1 MPRDE
6 TPTTFR
12 RAEVGRRRERTVAS
26 QISVY
31 LIVLL
36 GLQIFLLTV
45 ALDALLGYD
54 PPMAWVSAG
63 LSALLAVGSAL
74 FYRAMRR

>member
-1 MPRDE
+1 MSSESRHEAPY
-6 TPTTFR
+6 
-12 RAEVGRRRERTVAS
+12 RRERTVSSAV
-26 QISVY
+26 SVY

-54 PPMAWVSAG
+54 PGMAWAAGGSACSWP
-63 LSALLAVGSAL
+63 SALPCSTGPCGDD
-74 FYRAMRR
+74 